1 MVARP
6 QEVLDPGSLSDREVV
21 GRIRAG
27 DLGLF
32 EILMRRHNQRLFRV
46 ARGILGDAGEA
57 EDVAQEAHVRAF
69 RELASFRGD
78 AAYATWLTRIAVHEA
93 MARAKERRRLVAV
106 DDPEPAADL
115 RPADTDPGRRLENRE
130 LQAAIGRA
138 VDALPAPLRAVFVL
152 REVEGLSTQETAE
165 SLGLS
170 AENVRV
176 RLHRAKSALRESLDE
191 AIGRETRRLYLFAGD
206 RCDRL
211 VERVFA
217 RLGGTLDV
225 IPSAPC

>member
-1 MVARP
+1 MEAMVARP
-6 QEVLDPGSLSDREVV
+6 QELLDAGSLTDREVV
-21 GRIRAG
+21 GRVRAG
-27 DLGLF
+27 DQGLF

-46 ARGILGDAGEA
+46 ARGILGDDAEA
-57 EDVAQEAHVRAF
+57 EDVAQEAHVRAY

-78 AAYATWLTRIAVHEA
+78 AQYSTWLTRIAVHEA
-93 MARAKERRRLVAV
+93 MARAKKRRRLVAV
-106 DDPEPAADL
+106 EAPEPAELA
-115 RPADTDPGRRLENRE
+115 RPADEDPERRLENRE

-152 REVEGLSTQETAE
+152 REVEGLSTQETAGA
-165 SLGLS
+165 LGLS

-176 RLHRAKSALRESLDE
+176 RLHRAKSTLRESLDQ

-206 RCDRL
+206 RCDRT

-217 RLGGTLDV
+217 RLREQAQR
-225 IPSAPC
+225 S